1 VNYCIIPH
9 AFNKEL
15 IILNIHQTRHYI
27 IVRCCL
33 KVNVYVRGEI
43 KYKHIVVNN
52 WFIYMCILYA
62 LFLQILQF
70 LSSYIVNESAAELQ
84 LQFNEPLETA
94 NSLSF

>member
-1 VNYCIIPH
+1 M
-9 AFNKEL
+9 
-15 IILNIHQTRHYI
+15 
-27 IVRCCL
+27 
-33 KVNVYVRGEI
+33 YVCGEI

-94 NSLSF
+94 YSLSF